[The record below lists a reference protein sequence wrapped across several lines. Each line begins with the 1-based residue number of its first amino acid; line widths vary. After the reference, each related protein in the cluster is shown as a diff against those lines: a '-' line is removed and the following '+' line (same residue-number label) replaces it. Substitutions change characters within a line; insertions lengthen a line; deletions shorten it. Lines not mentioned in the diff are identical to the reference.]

1 MRLRLL
7 AAGTRLPRWVGE
19 AYSDYA
25 ERLGNDGRLELT
37 EIELGRRTK
46 GASTSAATRDEGR
59 RMLAAIGSADYV
71 VALEVTGRRL
81 TTEALAEWYER
92 RRQDGRD
99 LVFLI
104 GGPDGLAPDCVARAN
119 DSLSLSDLT
128 LPHGLA
134 RVLLAEQIYRVISL
148 SRGHPYHRA

>member
-1 MRLRLL
+1 
-7 AAGTRLPRWVGE
+7 
-19 AYSDYA
+19 
-25 ERLGNDGRLELT
+25 
-37 EIELGRRTK
+37 
-46 GASTSAATRDEGR
+46 
-59 RMLAAIGSADYV
+59 MLAAIGSADYV